1 MNLSIQP
8 KTHSAQG
15 GSLSGLR
22 VLVTGARGGIGHA
35 IATHFLAEGAA
46 VGAHYRGQM
55 PVFEGAQPI
64 TAIKA
69 DLCDHA
75 ARRAV
80 VTKFVGEAGG
90 IDVLVNNAG
99 AAPGYAP
106 FSEIDD
112 AVLAETFEINALAPF
127 RLIGEAWPHMTA
139 QGHGRII
146 NIGTAAVK
154 YGGSP
159 RGVHYV
165 AAKGAL
171 DAMTIAFAKAG
182 APEGIRVNG
191 VRCGVVDSGMHLNVP
206 GYTDAQFAARAA
218 QVPIGRAG
226 RTDEVAALVGFLAA
240 PEADYITG
248 QLIDIAG
255 GD

>member
-1 MNLSIQP
+1 MNLAVYPQTITTP
-8 KTHSAQG
+8 SAT
-15 GSLSGLR
+15 LAGLR
-22 VLVTGARGGIGHA
+22 VLVTGARSGIGHA
-35 IATHFLAEGAA
+35 IAEHFLAEGAI
-46 VGAHYRGQM
+46 VGAHHRGDVPSFDAGNPAM
-55 PVFEGAQPI
+55 
-64 TAIKA
+64 TIKA

-80 VTKFVGEAGG
+80 LSQFVGETGG

-99 AAPGYAP
+99 AVPSYAH

-112 AVLAETFEINALAPF
+112 AVLTETFEINALAPF
-127 RLIGEAWPHMTA
+127 RLIGEAWPHMAA
-139 QGHGRII
+139 QGRGRII

-159 RGVHYV
+159 SGVHYV

-171 DAMTIAFAKAG
+171 DAMTVAFAKAG
-182 APEGIRVNG
+182 AAAGIRVNG

-206 GYTDAQFAARAA
+206 GYTDAQFAKRAA
-218 QVPIGRAG
+218 QVPVGRAG
-226 RTDEVAALVGFLAA
+226 RTEEVAALVGFLAS

>member
-1 MNLSIQP
+1 MNLAVHP
-8 KTHSAQG
+8 KTIAAPDAAFA
-15 GSLSGLR
+15 GLR
-22 VLVTGARGGIGHA
+22 VLVTGARSGIGHA
-35 IATHFLAEGAA
+35 IAEHFMAEGAV
-46 VGAHYRGQM
+46 VGAHHRGDT
-55 PVFEGAQPI
+55 PVFKETQPAM
-64 TAIKA
+64 TIKA

-75 ARRAV
+75 ARGTV
-80 VTKFVGEAGG
+80 VAQFVAETGG
-90 IDVLVNNAG
+90 IDVLINNAG
-99 AAPGYAP
+99 AVPSYAP
-106 FSEIDD
+106 FHEIDD
-112 AVLAETFEINALAPF
+112 TTLTETFEVNALAPF
-127 RLIGEAWPHMTA
+127 RLIGEAWPHMAA

-182 APEGIRVNG
+182 AADGIRVNG

-206 GYTDAQFAARAA
+206 GYTDAQFAKRAA
-218 QVPIGRAG
+218 QVPVGRAG
-226 RTDEVAALVGFLAA
+226 RPEEVAALVAFLAS
-240 PEADYITG
+240 PDADYITG

>member
-1 MNLSIQP
+1 MNLAVHPQNIM
-8 KTHSAQG
+8 TQG
-15 GSLSGLR
+15 AGLAGLR

-35 IATHFLAEGAA
+35 IAEHFLAGGAI
-46 VGAHYRGQM
+46 VGAHHRSDAPTFDAGEPAM
-55 PVFEGAQPI
+55 
-64 TAIKA
+64 TIKA

-80 VTKFVGEAGG
+80 VAQFVAETGG

-99 AAPGYAP
+99 AVPSYAP
-106 FSEIDD
+106 FSKIDD
-112 AVLAETFEINALAPF
+112 SVLAETFEINALAPF

-159 RGVHYV
+159 SGVHYV

-171 DAMTIAFAKAG
+171 DAMTVAFAKAG
-182 APEGIRVNG
+182 AANGLRVNA
-191 VRCGVVDSGMHLNVP
+191 VRCGVVNSGMHLNVP
-206 GYTDAQFAARAA
+206 GYTDARFAKRAA
-218 QVPIGRAG
+218 QVPVGRAG
-226 RTDEVAALVGFLAA
+226 RTEEVAALVAFLAS